1 MPSSEPA
8 YSMNEPLA
16 SATKHENLVIYRSAL
31 SELVSIV
38 SVIALTILSVYLS
51 VLFPWSVEHV
61 NVGPLAIPIPLF
73 GLLPLIILFRL
84 LHNLYNYRYILCD
97 EYVLEV
103 RGLWSLAAKSVR
115 INYIH
120 IRGIEIDESLVQRIL
135 GLGDVSILGVIGNQG
150 EPCLTMKGLRNPR
163 HVKDLIQDRV
173 NQQIQG
179 MRIVPIQG

>member
-1 MPSSEPA
+1 MSSA
-8 YSMNEPLA
+8 QVANSMNQSAPA
-16 SATKHENLVIYRSAL
+16 SAPHENIVIFRSPL
-31 SELVSIV
+31 NELVSIL
-38 SVIALTILSVYLS
+38 SVFALTILSVYLS

-61 NVGPLAIPIPLF
+61 TIGPASIPIPLF

-84 LHNLYNYRYILCD
+84 LHNLYNFRYILCD

-150 EPCLTMKGLRNPR
+150 EPCLVINGVRHPR
-163 HVKDLIQDRV
+163 KVKDLIQERV
-173 NQQIQG
+173 NKQVQNI
-179 MRIVPIQG
+179 RLAPIQ